1 MGGLKNTTIGA
12 LSHAMNAV
20 KVQQHNQHDESQV
33 FNNSASLTL
42 KSLAQV

>member
-20 KVQQHNQHDESQV
+20 KVPQQNQHDL
-33 FNNSASLTL
+33 AKYLTML
-42 KSLAQV
+42 LVWS